1 MKQPSVKMGKPEL
14 TERFSLYGI
23 DGINVYIAQNVQPH
37 KSGISIFL
45 KKFLW
50 IKELA
55 VDGIYV
61 EYP

>member
-1 MKQPSVKMGKPEL
+1 MGKPEL